1 MSVID
6 NALPRIFP
14 LISSLLVLSSYEE
27 LLTLSSYEEL
37 LSLASH
43 EALVALDSHE
53 SPFLLTLTFWRSH
66 CISCKYILHLYLD
79 VIHMT
84 KDLAHKLR

>member
-14 LISSLLVLSSYEE
+14 LISS

-84 KDLAHKLR
+84 KDLAHKLP